1 MGKWMSWLYGLGDAI
16 VHAATTLLR
25 SKTVAP
31 NGVVATGVTCIGF
44 LIAKAMNMDAAIEIE

>member
-1 MGKWMSWLYGLGDAI
+1 MGKWMSWLHGLGDAI

-31 NGVVATGVTCIGF
+31 NGVVDTGATCIGF
-44 LIAKAMNMDAAIEIE
+44 LIAEAMNMDAAIEIE